1 MDSLRG
7 EVWARKTRLTL
18 PLFIELPVPGQ
29 ESAQSCICV
38 LRVSIFPVSRILI
51 FDLGIVPT
59 VWYFRIVPTVWY
71 FFVFHFITTTTTTT
85 TTTMYTNLLL
95 DTTLYDKEVS

>member
-7 EVWARKTRLTL
+7 EVWARKTSLTL
-18 PLFIELPVPGQ
+18 PLFIELPVPSQ

-71 FFVFHFITTTTTTT
+71 FFVFHFITLC
-85 TTTMYTNLLL
+85 NFN
-95 DTTLYDKEVS
+95 

>member
-18 PLFIELPVPGQ
+18 PLFIELPVPSQ

-85 TTTMYTNLLL
+85 TTMYTNLLL